1 MATNTELA
9 QQVLDAINAH
19 DLDALR
25 RIWAD
30 DVVERFPDKTCRGKE
45 ELAAYFRDL
54 FAALPDFRMER
65 VSAVED
71 GETVFIRWRM
81 TGTHTGAQFSGIDA
95 TGKAV
100 TLDGMDEMT
109 VRDGKMASNFVVF
122 DQMEVGRQLG
132 LLPPDGS
139 PPDRALKAA
148 FNAKTKVAEMIR
160 EARS

>member
-1 MATNTELA
+1 MPTNTELA

-19 DLDALR
+19 DLDGLR
-25 RIWAD
+25 AIWAD

-45 ELAAYFRDL
+45 ELAGYFRDL

-71 GETVFIRWRM
+71 GDTVFIRWRM

-100 TLDGMDEMT
+100 VLDGMDEMT
-109 VRDGKMASNFVVF
+109 IRDGKMAANFVVF

-148 FNAKTKVAEMIR
+148 FNAKTKVAELIR
-160 EARS
+160 DARR

>member
-1 MATNTELA
+1 MPTNTELA

-25 RIWAD
+25 GIWAD
-30 DVVERFPDKTCRGKE
+30 DVEERFPDKTCRGKE
-45 ELAAYFRDL
+45 ELAGYFGDL
-54 FAALPDFRMER
+54 FAALPDFHMER
-65 VSAVED
+65 VSAVEEGD
-71 GETVFIRWRM
+71 TVFIRWRM
-81 TGTHTGAQFSGIDA
+81 TATHTGAQFSGIDA

-109 VRDGKMASNFVVF
+109 IRDGKMAANFVIF

-148 FNAKTKVAEMIR
+148 FNAKTKIAEAIR
-160 EARS
+160 AARS